1 MSTCGNCKSECGHG
15 ADKAPEPIPYIAH
28 ESAMARAERM
38 AKRLWVVIIVLIVL
52 LFGTNAGWLWYESQ
66 FEVVNESTDTTKI
79 TQENE
84 GGYNNYIGN
93 DGDINNAPPEE

>member
-15 ADKAPEPIPYIAH
+15 SATTPEPIPYIAH

-66 FEVVNESTDTTKI
+66 FEYFETTNKTEI
-79 TQENE
+79 SQDNE